1 MEPLLEKYEKLSET
15 PARVLWMS
23 SLEARADCY
32 DPNDLQLIRTNRSYE
47 ASKYQID
54 LLVEHFEHQQ
64 YNTLQ
69 KGQYLPIR
77 HFICHPGVV
86 RTNIAVKSLNSTFLD
101 LCMQL
106 SFLLVSILKSS
117 IQHWKLRNI

>member
-15 PARVLWMS
+15 PARVLWTS
-23 SLEARADCY
+23 SIEARADCY
-32 DPNDLQLIRTNRSYE
+32 DPNDLQLIRTDRSYE

-54 LLVEHFEHQQ
+54 LLVGHFEHQQ
-64 YNTLQ
+64 YNALQ

-77 HFICHPGVV
+77 HFVCHPGVV